1 MKAKDKGGNSRTK
14 NRRRWK
20 VWKEKQRT
28 TGRQRERLNYREG
41 GRERSGIKGNKGR
54 KETGSRSSRGGC
66 IFRRKDTKWV
76 ISAREKFVKA

>member
-28 TGRQRERLNYREG
+28 TGGQRER
-41 GRERSGIKGNKGR
+41 
-54 KETGSRSSRGGC
+54 ET
-66 IFRRKDTKWV
+66 
-76 ISAREKFVKA
+76 EL